1 MLVFINKDTY
11 KSFVVN
17 NKACKVEFI
26 SNSAYHTLHKFVDYI
41 GEIETLTLP
50 SIVEVKQFRKLV
62 ERGALKDVPIES
74 TREFVLNNYP
84 EHFI

>member
-26 SNSAYHTLHKFVDYI
+26 SNSAYRTLHKLADYI
-41 GEIETLTLP
+41 GKIETLTLP

-74 TREFVLNNYP
+74 TREFILNNYP
-84 EHFI
+84 EYFI

>member
-1 MLVFINKDTY
+1 MLVFINKDTCSY
-11 KSFVVN
+11 FVVN

-26 SNSAYHTLHKFVDYI
+26 SNRAYHILHKFVDYI
-41 GEIETLTLP
+41 GKIETLTLP

-74 TREFVLNNYP
+74 TREFVLNSYP
-84 EHFI
+84 EYFI